1 MARKSKQNYITSQE
15 LYEGFLDW
23 YNSSPILEQR
33 IPSERL
39 GKQLM
44 LMAEHL
50 LTHKNFRGYPK
61 HIKDD
66 MMSDGVLKCLINL
79 KNIDP
84 IKAPTTLFSYYTR
97 CLWCAYITTL
107 KYHYK
112 HLNRQK
118 ELLLDEL
125 EKQQCVSPNLQNQQT
140 IKMLKEELRRYE
152 VGTEETS
159 EEDFEIE

>member
-1 MARKSKQNYITSQE
+1 
-15 LYEGFLDW
+15 
-23 YNSSPILEQR
+23 
-33 IPSERL
+33 
-39 GKQLM
+39 M

-97 CLWCAYITTL
+97 CLWCSFVTTL

-118 ELLLDEL
+118 ELLIDEL

-152 VGTEETS
+152 VGDEETN
-159 EEDFEIE
+159 EEDFEID